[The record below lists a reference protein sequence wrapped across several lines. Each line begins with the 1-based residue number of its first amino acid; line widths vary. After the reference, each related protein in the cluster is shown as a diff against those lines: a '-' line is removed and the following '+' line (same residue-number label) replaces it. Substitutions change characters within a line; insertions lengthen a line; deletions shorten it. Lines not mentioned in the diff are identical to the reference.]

1 MLNHF
6 DADAAET
13 SDLPGGMP
21 GKLAPTLSEQ
31 EDLELALKLSL
42 EAVQS
47 PQAAP
52 RALAAETRSR
62 SPQEVAASIA
72 ALEVRTLAFARTA
85 RRQ

>member
-42 EAVQS
+42 EAAQS
-47 PQAAP
+47 PQAGV
-52 RALAAETRSR
+52 ALAAETRSR